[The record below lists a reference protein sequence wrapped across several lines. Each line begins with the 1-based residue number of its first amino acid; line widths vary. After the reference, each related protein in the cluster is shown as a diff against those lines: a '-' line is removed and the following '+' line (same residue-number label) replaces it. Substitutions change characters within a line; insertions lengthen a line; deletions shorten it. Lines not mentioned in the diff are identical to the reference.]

1 MNKNNVHPI
10 TISCLRQLTDFKISV
25 RLTDHGIYTCA
36 HTVVSWRPYSLVKY
50 LLKVDNIDKSMD
62 IFASPIYFF
71 FKCLHLLTMI
81 DYSSLLEIH
90 LYWTVLRNWVVWR
103 NFLNKHLTLFLPVI
117 STSWLKHSFAN
128 FPESLP
134 EVSINWFWTFT
145 ESEKRKKEKKELW
158 IF

>member
-1 MNKNNVHPI
+1 MS
-10 TISCLRQLTDFKISV
+10 TF
-25 RLTDHGIYTCA
+25 A
-36 HTVVSWRPYSLVKY
+36 H
-50 LLKVDNIDKSMD
+50 
-62 IFASPIYFF
+62 
-71 FKCLHLLTMI
+71 MI
-81 DYSSLLEIH
+81 DYSSLLEVH

-145 ESEKRKKEKKELW
+145 ESEKRKKEKKNYEYFKVLYLLKSQLTFTFLKSTIETHSKLTIKTLERHHW
-158 IF
+158 CRSGVLIVNSEHVSHIFLVFLLLILNK